1 MGISKRGAPSCTT
14 TGASTGAS
22 SGAVGSASASASAS
36 EPRVAAVFLR
46 CTRDAEGQGAETEQQ
61 QQEAQEQE
69 QEQEG
74 RWSLI
79 IELTPPTSAGTDA
92 GTDENDGHTLD
103 HQSETEAE
111 AEASQ
116 SEAGLK
122 DDVCAICQMEWE
134 DGEIVRQLPGCGH
147 VFHRECIDEWLL
159 HSSTCC
165 PIDKTDLRQQ

>member
-1 MGISKRGAPSCTT
+1 VGISKRGAPSCTT

-36 EPRVAAVFLR
+36 EPRVATIFLR

-61 QQEAQEQE
+61 QQEEQEQE

-79 IELTPPTSAGTDA
+79 IELTPPTSAGTD
-92 GTDENDGHTLD
+92 ESDGHALD
-103 HQSETEAE
+103 HQCDTEAE
-111 AEASQ
+111 A
-116 SEAGLK
+116 EAGLK